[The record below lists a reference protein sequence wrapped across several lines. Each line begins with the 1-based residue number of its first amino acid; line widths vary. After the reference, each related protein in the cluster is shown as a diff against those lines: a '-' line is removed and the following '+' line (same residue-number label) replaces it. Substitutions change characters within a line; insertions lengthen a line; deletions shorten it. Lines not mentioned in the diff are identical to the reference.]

1 MRVREFYCDSCAFRM
16 PSGFGEYRYVVT
28 DDGERETLQHPGEA
42 LQIRK
47 VLGEDASDDL
57 IEERTGFRAYF
68 VCRDCGA
75 AFEAERDEEPD
86 CPDCS
91 GDDVLTQNELVG
103 EPCPR
108 CEDGTFVDE
117 TTGIA

>member
-1 MRVREFYCDSCAFRM
+1 VRLRDFYCDTCDFRM

-28 DDGERETLQHPGEA
+28 DDGEREALQHPCEA
-42 LQIRK
+42 LQIRN
-47 VLGEDASDDL
+47 VLGDDASDDL
-57 IEERTGFRAYF
+57 IAERTGYRAFY

-75 AFEAERDEEPD
+75 AFEAERDEDPP
-86 CPDCS
+86 CPECASDAT
-91 GDDVLTQNELVG
+91 VTQNELVG

-117 TTGIA
+117 TTGVT